1 MTDLNFSEISIYGLE
16 LYIEFQL
23 LLSSYS
29 YSSNLMANVEEK
41 GLEMADYWITHKMGL
56 QTSKVD
62 LFQDQRQGD
71 GELAPSL

>member
-1 MTDLNFSEISIYGLE
+1 
-16 LYIEFQL
+16 
-23 LLSSYS
+23 
-29 YSSNLMANVEEK
+29 
-41 GLEMADYWITHKMGL
+41 MADNWITHKMGL